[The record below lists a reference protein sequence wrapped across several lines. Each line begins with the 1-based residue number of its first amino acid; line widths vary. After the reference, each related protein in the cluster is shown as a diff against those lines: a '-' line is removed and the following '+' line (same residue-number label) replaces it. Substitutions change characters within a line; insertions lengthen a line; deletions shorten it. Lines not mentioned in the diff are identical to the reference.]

1 MSLLRQESL
10 HYISTSYLIGFIVIN
25 PTGISTLYLY
35 TSYLISCIVII
46 PTGISTYYLIGFIV
60 INPTGI
66 STLYLYFISHQIYC
80 NYSDRDLYTTSLL
93 LISSILLSSIR
104 QGSLH
109 YISTSYLI
117 GFIVINPTG
126 ISTLYLYFLSHQFY
140 CHQSDRDLYNI
151 SLLLISS
158 VLLSLFRQE
167 SQHYISTSYL
177 IGFIVINPTGISTLY
192 LYLLSYRFYH
202 HVSHHISSEL
212 SSSHITCLVVY

>member
-1 MSLLRQESL
+1 MDSRVQNQSTKELYNTGEGNIWSL
-10 HYISTSYLIGFIVIN
+10 HYISTS
-25 PTGISTLYLY
+25 
-35 TSYLISCIVII
+35 
-46 PTGISTYYLIGFIV
+46 YLIGFIV

-117 GFIVINPTG
+117 DFIVIIPTGISTLYLYTSYLISFIVISPTG

-140 CHQSDRDLYNI
+140 CHQSDRNLYTI
-151 SLLLISS
+151 SLLLISL